1 MNMHSYHLFKQWTL
15 ETMTKAAPWDWTVAP
30 FAKSAEAMASVCA
43 QLPLNAQTVQCSSTH
58 QVMGI
63 YVSTIAKAPE
73 PKTIQCNGVHATS
86 DKPGE
91 LFSRSFVRR
100 EKKTSVYKKGWQPAM
115 AQHKKR
121 KILRTRNYIML

>member
-1 MNMHSYHLFKQWTL
+1 MDSRNHDESSPMGLDGCPLCKN
-15 ETMTKAAPWDWTVAP
+15 AV
-30 FAKSAEAMASVCA
+30 AMAFVCA

-86 DKPGE
+86 DKPG
-91 LFSRSFVRR
+91 
-100 EKKTSVYKKGWQPAM
+100 
-115 AQHKKR
+115 
-121 KILRTRNYIML
+121 